1 MRTIRNGNR
10 PFPLISPASP
20 YLSYQGYV
28 CTLASPQSR
37 LRSPRC
43 PRFMI
48 LPICLFFFL
57 IYILLNFHSF
67 LSLPNSNFCHVL
79 RTSCTRNSRIPE
91 ADKVKSLPPI
101 SWPVCRENQFSNV
114 MKGISCWRG
123 IYRVLQKQRVQPGF
137 LKEGRISH
145 RERDS

>member
-1 MRTIRNGNR
+1 MPLNIYIKTTLGQSLPRLQKCDTTTFERLIIQQCKDQTHMRTIRNGNR

-101 SWPVCRENQFSNV
+101 S
-114 MKGISCWRG
+114 
-123 IYRVLQKQRVQPGF
+123 
-137 LKEGRISH
+137 
-145 RERDS
+145 